1 MSIAINTI
9 SRLWK
14 KSGVVDNISPSGSL
28 PTEGSPM
35 LITSEYVPS
44 GGRGRFLLF
53 LLLLC
58 LPLSMSAQ
66 NTDKL
71 YKEAKALYDAKNYTQ
86 AFPKLKTAAEKGHKK
101 AQYRLGRCYEKG
113 RGVTKDEAAAF
124 QWYTKS
130 AAQDYAKG
138 QYALGN
144 CYKEGIGTAK
154 DHKKA
159 VEYFSKAA
167 QNDNA
172 DAQYQLGK
180 CYMKGK
186 GITADSKKAASW
198 LKKAVNNEKGGK
210 DIVAKIRKKVAEGDE
225 DAKTIMKLAGVKP

>member
-1 MSIAINTI
+1 MSKTFAINTNI
-9 SRLWK
+9 LPCPFTGKGCPQGRK
-14 KSGVVDNISPSGSL
+14 GVL
-28 PTEGSPM
+28 
-35 LITSEYVPS
+35 
-44 GGRGRFLLF
+44 LLF
-53 LLLLC
+53 LLLL
-58 LPLSMSAQ
+58 LPLSLSAQ